1 MFSFERATN
10 ETSFPSLQFYSPAQQ
25 FKKKLDQE
33 TRINLHFYQVYYQLQ
48 V

>member
-10 ETSFPSLQFYSPAQQ
+10 ETSFPSLQFCSPAQQ
-25 FKKKLDQE
+25 FKKKLHQE
-33 TRINLHFYQVYYQLQ
+33 THINLHFYQVYYQLQ

>member
-1 MFSFERATN
+1 MFSFERAAN
-10 ETSFPSLQFYSPAQQ
+10 ETSFPSLSNSPAQQ

-33 TRINLHFYQVYYQLQ
+33 THINLHFYQVYYQLQ